1 MVGPWQSHSPS
12 LANSKA
18 LTVAAVKFTDLV
30 RSRRMTRA
38 FLPDPIGDELLHSL
52 LDSALRAPSA
62 GKTQGTHFVVL
73 AGDDAVAFWNDTLP
87 VEKRAIFRWQQ
98 LLDAPVIILPFVDP
112 LAYVARYAEPD
123 KQATGLGEGIHA
135 WPTPYWTVDGSFAV
149 MSLLLAAH
157 DADLGALFFAV
168 FNGEQQLRS
177 RLGVPEHMQLL
188 GAVAIGH
195 AVRSEEKGKSASRP
209 RKPVDEAMHK
219 SRW

>member
-1 MVGPWQSHSPS
+1 M
-12 LANSKA
+12 
-18 LTVAAVKFTDLV
+18 KFTDLV
-30 RSRRMTRA
+30 RTRRMTRA
-38 FLPDPIGDELLHSL
+38 FLPEPIGDDVLHTL
-52 LDSALRAPSA
+52 IDLALRSPSA
-62 GKTQGTHFVVL
+62 GKTQGTHFVILV
-73 AGDDAVAFWNDTLP
+73 GDDVASFWNDTLP
-87 VEKRAIFRWQQ
+87 IEKRATFRWKQ

-123 KQATGLGEGIHA
+123 KQATGLGEGVHA

-168 FNGEQQLRS
+168 FNGEQQLRH

-188 GAVAIGH
+188 GAI
-195 AVRSEEKGKSASRP
+195 AVGIAARSGEKGKSAARP
-209 RKPVDEAMHK
+209 RMPIDEAMHL

>member
-1 MVGPWQSHSPS
+1 M
-12 LANSKA
+12 
-18 LTVAAVKFTDLV
+18 KFTDLV

-38 FLPDPIGDELLHSL
+38 FLPLPIGEDVLHSL
-52 LDSALRAPSA
+52 IDLALRAPSA

-73 AGDDAVAFWNDTLP
+73 TGEDVAAFWNDTLP
-87 VEKRAIFRWQQ
+87 NEKRTTFRWKH

-112 LAYVARYAEPD
+112 LAYVARYAEAD
-123 KQATGLGEGIHA
+123 KAATGLGEGLDA

-157 DADLGALFFAV
+157 DVGLGALFFAV
-168 FNGEQQLRS
+168 FNGEQQLRT

-188 GAVAIGH
+188 GAIALGH
-195 AVRSEEKGKSASRP
+195 AAQDGEKGRSSVRP
-209 RKPVDEAMHK
+209 RKPLGEVVHQ